1 MPSLLAWVHV
11 GRSPGPPVA
20 LWPRSAVGPPSSEQR
35 ANSAA
40 VVRFVIR
47 SRLSPEPQRL
57 SPHQRERGTV
67 LGSTPLQPPDATP
80 RSRPGTVPPPRADDY
95 WIMHTYWWIKSR
107 TRLSRGPIAPGTG
120 T

>member
-35 ANSAA
+35 ASSAA

-57 SPHQRERGTV
+57 SPHQRERRGPLRV
-67 LGSTPLQPPDATP
+67 HPSTTSPSHPPRCP
-80 RSRPGTVPPPRADDY
+80 PVRLPPPRSPHLG
-95 WIMHTYWWIKSR
+95 HT
-107 TRLSRGPIAPGTG
+107 PA
-120 T
+120 